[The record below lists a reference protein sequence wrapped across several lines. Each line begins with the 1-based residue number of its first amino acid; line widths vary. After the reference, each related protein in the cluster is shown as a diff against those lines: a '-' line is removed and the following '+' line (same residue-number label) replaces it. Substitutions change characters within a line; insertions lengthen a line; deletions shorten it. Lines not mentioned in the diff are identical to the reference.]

1 MMNKGSIPILYL
13 FLYGM
18 LRDRLKCQIIQPS
31 YMVEVIKRRLPNI
44 PRILCHEIFN
54 EMEEY
59 KLIQRINHKSYYIL
73 PNKSIKRLQHISS
86 SPLW

>member
-1 MMNKGSIPILYL
+1 MAESDIPILYL
-13 FLYGM
+13 FLYGI
-18 LRDRLKCQIIQPS
+18 LKDRFKCQTIQPS
-31 YMVEVIKRRLPNI
+31 YMVETIKIRFPRI
-44 PRILCHEIFN
+44 PRALCFEIFN

-73 PNKSIKRLQHISS
+73 PNKSVKRLQHLSS